1 MKTIKNN
8 AIRNR
13 IDILKQTDKQNYEK
27 IWEIENSFIELEEKL
42 ESYKNLIYWLD
53 QNTSLDYHY
62 YRTKEG
68 DNIPYIQV
76 KGTND
81 FYELDEYLEDLY
93 DEWKIA
99 EDWSNQAIENLF
111 KY

>member
-8 AIRNR
+8 AVRNR
-13 IDILKQTDKQNYEK
+13 IDILKQTDKQNYGK
-27 IWEIENSFIELEEKL
+27 ICEIESSYIKLEEEI
-42 ESYKNLIYWLD
+42 ESYKNLIYWID
-53 QNTSLDYHY
+53 QHASFDYHY

-68 DNIPYIQV
+68 DNIPYIQF

-93 DEWKIA
+93 DEWKLA
-99 EDWSNQAIENLF
+99 EDWSF
-111 KY
+111 KALDITL